1 MACQKKPAPG
11 SILVLGPMPLKAAPQ
26 THIAA
31 GPWCFAEREDFF
43 PDWEENYLFAPDPLL
58 DRNEED
64 RLIREA
70 ETLAADVIPRPASS
84 SRTLR
89 FLTPTGKRFSLPLP

>member
-70 ETLAADVIPRPASS
+70 SSPDFPASS

>member
-11 SILVLGPMPLKAAPQ
+11 SMLVLGPMPLKAAPQ

-70 ETLAADVIPRPASS
+70 ETLAADVIPRLSGELQPD
-84 SRTLR
+84 
-89 FLTPTGKRFSLPLP
+89 TPLLPLP